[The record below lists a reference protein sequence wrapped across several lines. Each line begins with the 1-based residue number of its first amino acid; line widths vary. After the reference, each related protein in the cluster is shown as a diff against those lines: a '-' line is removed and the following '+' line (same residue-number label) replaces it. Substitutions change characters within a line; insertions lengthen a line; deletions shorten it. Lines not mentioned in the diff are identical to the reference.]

1 VNDRDR
7 ERLDLQRQIQNIELE
22 MLELD
27 AILDQLEE

>member
-27 AILDQLEE
+27 AILDHLEE